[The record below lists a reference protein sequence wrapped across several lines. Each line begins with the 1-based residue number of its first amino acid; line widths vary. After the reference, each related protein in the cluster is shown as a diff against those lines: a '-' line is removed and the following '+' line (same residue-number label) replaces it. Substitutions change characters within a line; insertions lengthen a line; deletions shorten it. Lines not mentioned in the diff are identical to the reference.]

1 MNRDAMKILVTG
13 GAGFI
18 GRHFRR
24 SLLENGHEVRTFDIS
39 SNPTAPGVEHVVGD
53 LLDPRSLARAVDR
66 AHTIVHLAAKHR
78 FFGVS
83 AEEFRR
89 VNVDGTR
96 NLLEVA
102 TRAGVQRLVF
112 YSSVAVYGD
121 QAVPTTEDTPC
132 RPTTPYGET
141 KLAAERL
148 VKKWASESPQRHAL
162 IIRPTVVFG
171 PGNKGNIYRLIRQ
184 IDRGWFVP
192 VGPGTNIKS
201 IAYVENLV
209 QATLFLMSRHGRGVE
224 IFNYADE
231 PHLTFREIGELIHRY
246 LCRRMPHYS
255 LPVAP
260 ILLASAPVEALVGLS
275 GRDLPIRAAIRKMNK
290 VTHHSAEK
298 LRQVGFTA
306 PCSIDRGLQQMIEWY
321 RASLN

>member
-1 MNRDAMKILVTG
+1 MKILVTG

-18 GRHFRR
+18 GGHMRR
-24 SLLENGHEVRTFDIS
+24 SLLENDHEVRTFDVS
-39 SNPTAPGVEHVVGD
+39 SNGTAPGVEHVVGD
-53 LLDPRSLARAVDR
+53 LLDRDSLARAAQD
-66 AHTIVHLAAKHR
+66 ADTIVHLAAKHR
-78 FFGVS
+78 FFGVTTD
-83 AEEFRR
+83 EFRR

-102 TRAGVQRLVF
+102 TRASVQRLVF

-121 QAVPTTEDTPC
+121 QAVQTSEDTPC

-148 VKKWASESPQRHAL
+148 VWQWASESPERHAL

-209 QATLFLMSRHGRGVE
+209 RATIFLMSRPSRGVE
-224 IFNYADE
+224 TFNYADE
-231 PHLTFREIGELIHRY
+231 PHLTFREIGELIHRH
-246 LCRRMPHYS
+246 LRRRMPQYS

-260 ILLASAPVEALVGLS
+260 FLLASAPVEALVGLS

-290 VTHHSAEK
+290 VTHHSADK
-298 LRQVGFTA
+298 LRQVGFI
-306 PCSIDRGLQQMIEWY
+306 PSCSIDRGLQQMIEWY